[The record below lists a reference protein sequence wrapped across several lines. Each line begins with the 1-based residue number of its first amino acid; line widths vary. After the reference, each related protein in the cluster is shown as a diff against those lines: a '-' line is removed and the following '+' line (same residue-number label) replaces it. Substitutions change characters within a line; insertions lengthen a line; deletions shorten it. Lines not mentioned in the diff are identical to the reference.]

1 MLMKLRLKMKK
12 RSQRYDI
19 NRPRPR
25 HVHKYTKHKMYLI
38 KMMVICI
45 KKHLSNIYSS
55 IHEKRKQ
62 HRGSIEKSFAYKKL
76 VVRSLRG
83 RSEIGG

>member
-45 KKHLSNIYSS
+45 KKHLSNI
-55 IHEKRKQ
+55 
-62 HRGSIEKSFAYKKL
+62 
-76 VVRSLRG
+76 
-83 RSEIGG
+83 